1 MLLIPIDLAK
11 RAKKMPLNRPRI
23 MIAALKG
30 GSGKT
35 ILSMGLIAAWREMGR
50 HVAPF
55 KKGPDFID
63 AGWLAF
69 TAGRSCHNLDP
80 FLMNDEQIRG
90 TFIRN
95 SDQAD
100 LALIE
105 GNRGLYDGLDLQ
117 GRCSSAELA
126 KLLDTPVIIVVDVSM
141 TTRTVAAIV
150 KGCQVFDKG
159 IHIAGVILNRV
170 GSSRQ
175 EALIRNA
182 VWTYCGIQV
191 VGSVPKLAEGIFP
204 ERHMGLVPYQERHHA
219 ERAISRI
226 KTVVKENLQ
235 LSDLWKIAQGAA
247 GLIAAAHV
255 KEYAPPIAVS
265 GVSPRIG
272 FIRDRS
278 FWFYYPENLQQLERM
293 GAILVEINA
302 ISHGSLPGLD
312 ALYIGGG
319 FPETQAQALADNQ
332 PFQRSLHEEI
342 EKGLPVYAECGGLM
356 YLGESLVV
364 DHRTFPMVGA
374 LPLKFIIQK
383 RPQWHGYTLLE
394 VSEHNPYYQVGRVL
408 KGHEFHYSQAMLT
421 MDKGV
426 NFAFKVKRGHGLD
439 GLRDGIFRKNV
450 LGTYSHIHAGGDSHW
465 ASAIYSAAI
474 DFMTSK

>member
-1 MLLIPIDLAK
+1 
-11 RAKKMPLNRPRI
+11 MPLSRPRI

-35 ILSMGLIAAWREMGR
+35 ILSMGLIAAWREMDR
-50 HVAPF
+50 HIAPF

-90 TFIRN
+90 AFIRN

-150 KGCQVFDKG
+150 KGCQVFDEA

-175 EALIRNA
+175 ETLIRKA
-182 VWTYCGIQV
+182 VWTYCGIPV
-191 VGSVPKLAEGIFP
+191 LGSVPKLAGDIFP
-204 ERHMGLVPYQERHHA
+204 ERHMGLVPYQERRHA
-219 ERAISRI
+219 EKAISRI
-226 KTVVKENLQ
+226 KKVVNENLQ
-235 LSDLWKIAQGAA
+235 LSDLWKIAQDAA
-247 GLIAAAHV
+247 GLVAASHV
-255 KEYAPPIAVS
+255 KEYAPPIIVS
-265 GVSPRIG
+265 GISPRIG

-278 FWFYYPENLQQLERM
+278 FWFYYPENLKQLEGM
-293 GAILVEINA
+293 GAILVEISA

-319 FPETQAQALADNQ
+319 FPETQAQALADNE
-332 PFQRSLHEEI
+332 PFRRSLQEEI
-342 EKGLPVYAECGGLM
+342 ENGLPVYAECGGLM

-364 DHRTFPMVGA
+364 DHKTFPMVGA
-374 LPLKFIIQK
+374 LPVKSIIRK

-394 VSEHNPYYQVGRVL
+394 VSSQNPYYQVGRVL

-421 MDKGV
+421 MEKEVG
-426 NFAFKVKRGHGLD
+426 FAFKVNRGHGLD
-439 GLRDGIFRKNV
+439 GFRDGIFRKNV
-450 LGTYSHIHAGGDSHW
+450 LGTYSHIHAGGDRHW

-474 DFMTSK
+474 EFMANK